1 MRPWLQERG
10 ARATTVLATGPLEEL
25 TQELQA
31 EWGAL
36 HIVDA
41 RRPKLE
47 AQFTSDAAA
56 SGGLRSFL
64 LGFGVLLALQAD

>member
-1 MRPWLQERG
+1 
-10 ARATTVLATGPLEEL
+10 
-25 TQELQA
+25 
-31 EWGAL
+31 L